1 MPDRADAVRLAG
13 EGGGRLLVV
22 APNWLGDS
30 VMALPAVQTLRAAW
44 PDAHLA
50 VAARPSVAALFAMVP
65 GVQQVITLES
75 RAGLSGVQRW
85 RRDVARLEAE
95 RFDLAVLFPNSFL
108 SAWITAHAKIPARWG
123 YATDLR
129 GRWLTRAFR
138 RPPADVHQA
147 DYYLAL
153 TTAAG
158 LPPAPRVARI
168 VPPDAAVAAARAL
181 VPRRDYVVLAP
192 GAAYGRAKQ
201 WPPDRYAALAVS
213 LWRTRGLAPVVIG
226 AGGDR
231 AAGDELAAALAEMPG
246 GRETASTLVD
256 LIGRTDLAT
265 LAAVLAGARAVVAND
280 SGAMHLAG
288 AVGTPVVAIFGP
300 TNEQQTAPLVAS
312 LEGPPARLAIHPVW
326 CRPCMLRE
334 CPLGHA
340 CMRGVT
346 SADVAALLP

>member
-1 MPDRADAVRLAG
+1 MSEAVH
-13 EGGGRLLVV
+13 RLLVV

-30 VMALPAVQTLRAAW
+30 VMALPALQTLRAHFA
-44 PDAHLA
+44 DAHLA

-65 GVQQVITLES
+65 GVQQVVTLES
-75 RAGLSGVQRW
+75 RAGLSGVRPW
-85 RRDVARLEAE
+85 RRDVARLAAE

-108 SAWITAHAKIPARWG
+108 SAWIASQARIPERWG

-129 GRWLTRAFR
+129 GRWLTRAFP
-138 RPPADVHQA
+138 RPSAEVHQA

-158 LPPAPRVARI
+158 LAAAPRVARL
-168 VPPDAAVAAARAL
+168 VPPAPAIEAARL
-181 VPRRDYVVLAP
+181 LLPGRDYVVLAP

-201 WPPDRYAALAVS
+201 WPPASYAALAVT
-213 LWRTRGLAPVVIG
+213 LWRTRGLTPVVIG

-231 AAGDELAAALAEMPG
+231 AAGDELAAALAELPG
-246 GRETASTLVD
+246 GAETAGALVD

-265 LAAVLAGARAVVAND
+265 LAAVLGAARAVVAND

-288 AVGTPVVAIFGP
+288 AVGTAVVAIFGP
-300 TNEQQTAPLVAS
+300 TNEQQTAPLTAS
-312 LEGPPARLAIHPVW
+312 LEGPAARLAIHPVW

-340 CMRGVT
+340 CMRGVAP
-346 SADVAALLP
+346 ADVAALIP